1 MALIDSFSG
10 VNGLFYIGLR
20 ILGWL
25 LVIGLYALIGTH
37 VYAFFHL
44 IATVLKRRLGTYFG
58 ILWCAIGICLLYN
71 ITFNHFMA
79 MMIKPGGPDDL
90 EKIEKMRMELKNRQH
105 RKEVNVALD
114 DN

>member
-1 MALIDSFSG
+1 MR
-10 VNGLFYIGLR
+10 V
-20 ILGWL
+20 LGWAL
-25 LVIGLYALIGTH
+25 ALGLYVLLGTH

-44 IATVLKRRLGTYFG
+44 IATVLKKRLGTYFG
-58 ILWCAIGICLLYN
+58 ILWTAIGLCLLYN
-71 ITFNHFMA
+71 IIFNHFLA

-90 EKIEKMRMELKNRQH
+90 EKIEKLRLESKNRHH